1 MRLASR
7 SDHNDAGN
15 SDRGRHPGRCLRG
28 PRLYAG
34 EFLRHDGP
42 GCCRRASR
50 FTERN
55 HILETFGHIDPP
67 PAVGTFTGPVAETR
81 YGPVQVAI
89 TVAGGKIVDASAV
102 TAPSADA
109 KSADISQQA
118 IPQLR
123 EATLAAQSAEVAA
136 VSGATFTSTGWRT
149 SLQAALAQAG
159 L

>member
-1 MRLASR
+1 MMRAILIGAGTLVGVSAALAYT
-7 SDHNDAGN
+7 
-15 SDRGRHPGRCLRG
+15 PGSFS
-28 PRLYAG
+28 ATT
-34 EFLRHDGP
+34 
-42 GCCRRASR
+42 AQV
-50 FTERN
+50 
-55 HILETFGHIDPP
+55 
-67 PAVGTFTGPVAETR
+67 AVGEPVVSPSATTSSKPSDTSNPSAVPNTFTGPVAETR

-102 TAPSADA
+102 AAPSADA

>member
-1 MRLASR
+1 MMRAILIGAGTLVGVSAALAYTPGSFSATTAQVAVGEPVVSPSATTSSKP
-7 SDHNDAGN
+7 SDTSN
-15 SDRGRHPGRCLRG
+15 
-28 PRLYAG
+28 
-34 EFLRHDGP
+34 
-42 GCCRRASR
+42 
-50 FTERN
+50 
-55 HILETFGHIDPP
+55 P

-123 EATLAAQSAEVAA
+123 EATLTAQSAEVAA

>member
-1 MRLASR
+1 MMRAILIGAGTLVGVSAALAYTPGSFSATTAQVAVEEPVVSPSATTSSKP
-7 SDHNDAGN
+7 SDTSNP
-15 SDRGRHPGRCLRG
+15 S
-28 PRLYAG
+28 
-34 EFLRHDGP
+34 
-42 GCCRRASR
+42 
-50 FTERN
+50 
-55 HILETFGHIDPP
+55 
-67 PAVGTFTGPVAETR
+67 AVGTFTGPVAETR

-102 TAPSADA
+102 AAPSADA

-123 EATLAAQSAEVAA
+123 EATLTAQSAEVAA